1 MLRSFSLSIVCL
13 LVLVSMGCQTSP
25 TAAKVSIWLQ
35 PDAPALIDFPLAA
48 DLQVYG
54 FQTTPNILSY
64 MSLSSLSPDLTYT
77 ADVIDGQGSVV
88 ATLTNRIA
96 AAVLTL
102 DSTSAF
108 YQVALRAG
116 DKKQVGRLS
125 LQLTHD
131 NRITTTR
138 QTASAAAVIPT
149 LTFDQPLNQPVVL
162 TRNTTTVADTL
173 CRAAS
178 ASGLNINIRSGPGL
192 DYPVID
198 TLAVTE
204 RIVVS
209 GRTASGWYR
218 VDVNEQP
225 GWISSTV
232 VTVAGNCAS
241 LPDMSALSTV
251 LRLPRAGAAV
261 IPFNLSIDRDGW
273 GSLNEALSSA
283 DPLARD
289 LIDFSAYNLVAG
301 DFHEYTLSLICS
313 GSGLDAVRWGA
324 PQNPTLLCGS
334 STTLPLTAGTPRLT
348 LTVTLVNP
356 APLSD
361 VDYTLMAVR
370 KA

>member
-1 MLRSFSLSIVCL
+1 MLRSLSLFAVCL
-13 LVLVSMGCQTSP
+13 SVLVSMGCQASP
-25 TAAKVSIWLQ
+25 SSAKVSIWLQ
-35 PDAPALIDFPLAA
+35 PDTPALIDFPLAA

-54 FQTTPNILSY
+54 FQTTPDNLSY
-64 MSLSSLSPDLTYT
+64 MTLSSLSPELIYT

-102 DSTSAF
+102 DSSSAF
-108 YQVALRAG
+108 YQVALRPG

-131 NRITTTR
+131 NHINATR
-138 QTASAAAVIPT
+138 QTASAASVFPILA
-149 LTFDQPLNQPVVL
+149 FDQPLNQPVML
-162 TRNTTTVADTL
+162 TRNSTIAVDAL

-198 TLAVTE
+198 TLAVNQH
-204 RIVVS
+204 IVVS
-209 GRTASGWYR
+209 GRTSSGWYR
-218 VDVNEQP
+218 VDVNEQL

-232 VTVAGNCAS
+232 VTVSGDCAT
-241 LPDMSALSTV
+241 LPDVSALSTA
-251 LRLPRAGAAV
+251 LRLPSSGAALN
-261 IPFNLSIDRDGW
+261 PFNFAIDRDGW
-273 GSLNEALSSA
+273 GSFNEALSSA
-283 DPLARD
+283 EPLARD
-289 LIDFSAYNLVAG
+289 LIDFSAYNLIAG
-301 DFHEYTLSLICS
+301 DFREYTLSLICS
-313 GSGLDAVRWGA
+313 GAGLDSLRWGA

-348 LTVTLVNP
+348 LTVMLLNP
-356 APLSD
+356 DPLTD